1 MRPIH
6 LQIAG
11 LQSYREAQ
19 DIDFSALTGA
29 GVFGIFGPTGSGKS
43 TLLDAMTLALFGK
56 VERAPGG
63 TQAIMNQAEQT
74 TSVSFTFELGHALGV
89 KRYRVDRQFKRG
101 GDVSVLGSLC
111 RLIQYRDEEAIVLA
125 DKAGEVN
132 QRIQDILGLSMA
144 DFTRAVVLP
153 QGKFAEFLTLAGKD
167 RRAMLQRLFHLEP
180 YGDRLSA
187 KTAARFKETDVAI
200 RALQAEQQGLGDASQ
215 AALAQA
221 EQRLAEAREAAR
233 GLRERLAACERR
245 AAELRAV
252 RELQR
257 ERASLAARQASLA
270 AQAPRVAQLAARL
283 ARAAQA
289 ERLRP
294 LVRRRSAAEAQLAQ
308 QLGAA
313 RAAAEALAAA
323 QDALAAAQAAHAAAR
338 EALAAQE
345 APLAARLEQLRQAAQ
360 LAAELAA
367 ARERLAALAAEGER
381 REAQLAALRAEQ
393 TRERELREKALQR
406 QAQLRDELK
415 RAEVP
420 AAQRERL
427 QEALQ
432 EKRELERLAKQEA
445 EQQAETNRLQAEL
458 QRLGQAEASLQ
469 AAQREWERL
478 AAEWAQELLAAYR
491 ASRET
496 ESRLTGLEGWLA
508 EELAQRRKA
517 QRQAELSAIAE
528 ALAAHLHHGDACPV
542 CGSVAHPNPALPRA
556 GEAAGGKR
564 AVPQDDAAL
573 LERQQNEAREQRFAV
588 QGQLQSLQAL
598 ERQWRQAL
606 EEEPEGLP
614 AALEEAAFAADSA
627 AASSAEHSR
636 GIAGERNAD
645 TLHAA
650 ANAAAELG
658 RQAQRLQAKLQE
670 LLQSKRQLDRQRHDG
685 EARKQTAQTLFDAQ
699 AAKAGETREALNAV
713 RSGWQA
719 KFPDLRADELE
730 ALAERLRRQDQLA
743 EELRGRL
750 DKSVEFLD
758 EKRSRMEQLQQELA
772 EADKELVRV
781 AAERQALEQQT
792 GQQAERLR
800 AWVGAEDASALAAK
814 AQAELHRLRAE
825 AQRAAQLLEEAQ
837 ARQQAEAKAEAAA
850 RQAAESARLAYEE
863 AEAEWTQQASAEGFA
878 TADEVTQA
886 LAAPEQQQA
895 WAAEVEAHGKREHQL
910 AARQAELEAELA
922 GRQVTEE
929 EWTALEE
936 ELARCK
942 AEDEAALQAMAKAE
956 RDHEEL
962 QAKHARWSELEA
974 QREKS
979 QQELSL
985 LGKLQSVLRGNAFV
999 EFLAEEQLM
1008 HVSRA
1013 ASERLGQL
1021 TRQKYAIEVDSGGGF
1036 VIRDNANGGVRRPVT
1051 TLSGGE
1057 TFLTSLSLSLALS
1070 TQIQLKG
1077 EHPLEFFFLDEGF
1090 GTLDQE
1096 LLDTVITALEK
1107 LHLDK
1112 LTVGVI
1118 SHVPELRARL
1128 PRRLVVHPA
1137 EPNGR
1142 GSRVTLETM

>member
-1 MRPIH
+1 
-6 LQIAG
+6 
-11 LQSYREAQ
+11 
-19 DIDFSALTGA
+19 
-29 GVFGIFGPTGSGKS
+29 
-43 TLLDAMTLALFGK
+43 
-56 VERAPGG
+56 
-63 TQAIMNQAEQT
+63 
-74 TSVSFTFELGHALGV
+74 
-89 KRYRVDRQFKRG
+89 
-101 GDVSVLGSLC
+101 
-111 RLIQYRDEEAIVLA
+111 
-125 DKAGEVN
+125 
-132 QRIQDILGLSMA
+132 
-144 DFTRAVVLP
+144 
-153 QGKFAEFLTLAGKD
+153 
-167 RRAMLQRLFHLEP
+167 
-180 YGDRLSA
+180 
-187 KTAARFKETDVAI
+187 
-200 RALQAEQQGLGDASQ
+200 
-215 AALAQA
+215 
-221 EQRLAEAREAAR
+221 
-233 GLRERLAACERR
+233 
-245 AAELRAV
+245 
-252 RELQR
+252 
-257 ERASLAARQASLA
+257 
-270 AQAPRVAQLAARL
+270 
-283 ARAAQA
+283 
-289 ERLRP
+289 
-294 LVRRRSAAEAQLAQ
+294 
-308 QLGAA
+308 
-313 RAAAEALAAA
+313 
-323 QDALAAAQAAHAAAR
+323 
-338 EALAAQE
+338 
-345 APLAARLEQLRQAAQ
+345 
-360 LAAELAA
+360 
-367 ARERLAALAAEGER
+367 
-381 REAQLAALRAEQ
+381 AQLAALRAEQ

-420 AAQRERL
+420 AAQRESL

-432 EKRELERLAKQEA
+432 EKRELERLAKLEA

-469 AAQREWERL
+469 ATQREWERL
-478 AAEWAQELLAAYR
+478 AAEWSQELLTAYR

-496 ESRLTGLEGWLA
+496 ENRLTRLESRIA
-508 EELAQRRKA
+508 EEITQRRKA
-517 QRQAELSAIAE
+517 RQQAELSAMAE
-528 ALAAHLHHGDACPV
+528 ALAAHLHHGEACPV
-542 CGSVAHPNPALPRA
+542 CGSVAHPNPALPQA
-556 GEAAGGKR
+556 EGAAAGTP
-564 AVPQDDAAL
+564 AVPQDEAAM
-573 LERQQNEAREQRFAV
+573 LERQQNEARESRFAV

-598 ERQWRQAL
+598 ERQWRQAV
-606 EEEPEGLP
+606 EEEPQGLP
-614 AALEEAAFAADSA
+614 AALGEAAVTAVSA
-627 AASSAEHSR
+627 TESPVNSAMPGKAGEPIAETLRAASDS
-636 GIAGERNAD
+636 
-645 TLHAA
+645 
-650 ANAAAELG
+650 AAELG
-658 RQAQRLQAKLQE
+658 RRIQRLQAKLQE
-670 LLQSKRQLDRQRHDG
+670 LLQSRRQLDKQRHDG
-685 EARKQTAQTLFDAQ
+685 EARKQTAQTLFDAH
-699 AAKAGETREALNAV
+699 AVKAGETREALIAV
-713 RSGWQA
+713 RAGWQV
-719 KFPDLRADELE
+719 KFPELRPDELE
-730 ALAERLRRQDQLA
+730 ELAERLKRQDQLA

-758 EKRSRMEQLQQELA
+758 GKRSRIEQLQQELGEA
-772 EADKELVRV
+772 EKETVRLTT
-781 AAERQALEQQT
+781 ERQALEQQT

-800 AWVGAEDASALAAK
+800 TWVGDEDASALAAK
-814 AQAELHRLRAE
+814 AQAELHKLRAE

-850 RQAAESARLAYEE
+850 RQAAESARLACEE

-878 TADEVTQA
+878 TPDEVTQA
-886 LAAPEQQQA
+886 LVEPEQQQA
-895 WAAEVEAHGKREHQL
+895 WAAEVEAHGKQEHQL
-910 AARQAELEAELA
+910 AARQAELDAELA

-942 AEDEAALQAMAKAE
+942 AEDEAALQTMAKAE

-974 QREKS
+974 EREKS